1 MKMSASVELLEA
13 RETRGLSLVKP
24 LDEAVGQAWAAN
36 NRAQDQRNNA
46 AFLKGVKCLAIAGLL
61 VAAGIWSH
69 LGSFDLAVRFIVAA
83 GAMVAM
89 FQAFHTRQF
98 VLAGLFA
105 ALVAL
110 YNPVAPV
117 LSFSGDWQ
125 RAVVVASALPFIVSL
140 RSAHLK
146 DGTQ

>member
-46 AFLKGVKCLAIAGLL
+46 AFLKG
-61 VAAGIWSH
+61 
-69 LGSFDLAVRFIVAA
+69 VRFIVAA